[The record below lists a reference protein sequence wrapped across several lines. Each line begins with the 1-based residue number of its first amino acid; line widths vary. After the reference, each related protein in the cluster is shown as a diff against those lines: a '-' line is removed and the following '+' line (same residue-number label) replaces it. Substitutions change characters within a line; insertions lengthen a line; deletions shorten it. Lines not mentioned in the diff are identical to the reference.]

1 MIDRDR
7 TRVVT
12 CDVSSRETSE
22 FFNLRILLLTMTA
35 FDLTYPSFFLIASK
49 QLGQFY
55 KVFLAW
61 AVVGIE
67 RDESLGVQCRR

>member
-12 CDVSSRETSE
+12 CDVSSRETYE
-22 FFNLRILLLTMTA
+22 FFNLLTMTA

>member
-22 FFNLRILLLTMTA
+22 FFNLLTMTA

-49 QLGQFY
+49 QLGRCY

-61 AVVGIE
+61 VVVGIE